1 MLSQANHSGSSTN
14 RPVITSTTTSPIPM
28 PAGFPTARGA
38 TPAGVDRVRG
48 TPHLAAWFLRRTGLS
63 LS

>member
-1 MLSQANHSGSSTN
+1 
-14 RPVITSTTTSPIPM
+14 M